1 MFEDDE
7 KLIEF
12 VPKYPHTLPQDWAES
27 DNPTVYEI
35 SATLDTLKKMYADQ
49 VKDHNQGRIDSE
61 LGEENLRNI
70 ATNYQSIKA
79 ILFQPR

>member
-12 VPKYPHTLPQDWAES
+12 VPKYPHTLPQDWADS
-27 DNPTVYEI
+27 SNPSVYEI
-35 SATLDTLKKMYADQ
+35 IATLDTLKKMYVDQ
-49 VKDHNQGRIDSE
+49 VKDLSQGRVDTKI
-61 LGEENLRNI
+61 GEENLRNI
-70 ATNYQSIKA
+70 ATNYQSIKS